1 MKEKEYG
8 WCDMLTV
15 REFSEETG
23 LTTRQVYSLI
33 HRNTIR
39 HDKPGTKILIYPG
52 QENVKVRY
60 KEKVKDKKPKLDGYL
75 TMYEASKILGI
86 TPQGVAFRIKRG
98 WYKEYTFNGIRHIKQ
113 SEIKTAVAK
122 PTEKEVEKQAVKKT
136 LRKCSACGKNTYN
149 RMLCSTCFRNADEE
163 VIY

>member
-1 MKEKEYG
+1 
-8 WCDMLTV
+8 MLTV
-15 REFSEETG
+15 IEFSEETG

-39 HDKPGTKILIYPG
+39 YDKPDTKILIYPG
-52 QENVKVRY
+52 QENIKVRY
-60 KEKVKDKKPKLDGYL
+60 KEKVKDKKPKPEGYL
-75 TMYEASKILGI
+75 TMDEASKILGI

-122 PTEKEVEKQAVKKT
+122 PTEKEVEIEKQAVKKT
-136 LRKCSACGKNTYN
+136 LRKCSCCGNNTYN
-149 RMLCSTCFRNADEE
+149 RMLCHTCFRNADED